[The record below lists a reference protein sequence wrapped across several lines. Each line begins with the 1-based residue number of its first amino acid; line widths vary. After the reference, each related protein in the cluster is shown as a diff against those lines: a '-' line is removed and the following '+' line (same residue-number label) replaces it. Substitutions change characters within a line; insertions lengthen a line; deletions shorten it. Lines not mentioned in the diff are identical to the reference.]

1 MSASASDARVVDIG
15 MPRLSDSMEE
25 ATILTWLKRPGDA
38 VARGEPLVEVET
50 DKATMVY
57 ESETAGVLEEIVVD
71 DGSTADLGA
80 VIARI
85 RVGGAAAAPP
95 TPAPAPAPAAEPAS
109 PSAAT
114 PRVEVEFRDAIRQA
128 LDEELARDERV
139 FLFGEDV
146 AVAGGVFAVT
156 PGLYERHGPE
166 RVFDTPISELAMTG
180 AAYGAA
186 ITGRR
191 PVLEI
196 MFGDFLALS
205 MDTLINQASKYWFLT
220 GGKQGVPLV
229 IRSVVGGGGRFG
241 AIHSQMPV
249 SWLMGIT
256 GLKIVAPATPVD
268 AKGLLKAAVRD
279 ENPVV
284 FLEHKRLYSLKGA
297 VGGDEVVP
305 LGRARIAREGSRITL
320 VSAMKGVHDCL
331 AAADAK
337 GLLKAAIRDS
347 SPVVFLE
354 NEILYGQNFEVP
366 KLEDFVIP
374 IGKARIARAGKDV
387 TVVSFSRGMAYAL
400 DAAKHLAEEG
410 IEAEVIDLRT
420 LRPLD
425 IETMLASVRKTNR
438 IVAIEEGWP
447 VCSIASEIAARVTAE
462 AFDYLDAPPL
472 AVTGVDVPMPYAAN
486 LEKLALPSVE
496 HVIEAVKSVCYRS

>member
-1 MSASASDARVVDIG
+1 VSASASDTRVVDIG

-38 VARGEPLVEVET
+38 VARGEALVEVET

-57 ESETAGVLEEIVVD
+57 ESEAAGVLEEIVVD

-85 RVGGAAAAPP
+85 RVGGAAAAAAPP
-95 TPAPAPAPAAEPAS
+95 TPAAAAEPAS

-114 PRVEVEFRDAIRQA
+114 PGVEFRDAIRQA

-156 PGLYERHGPE
+156 PGLQEKHGPD

-186 ITGRR
+186 ITGKR

-229 IRSVVGGGGRFG
+229 IRSVVGAGGRFG

-256 GLKIVAPATPVD
+256 GLKIVAPATPAD
-268 AKGLLKAAVRD
+268 AKGLLKAAIRD

-284 FLEHKRLYSLKGA
+284 FLEHKRLYTLKGE

-331 AAADAK
+331 AAAD
-337 GLLKAAIRDS
+337 LLAA
-347 SPVVFLE
+347 
-354 NEILYGQNFEVP
+354 
-366 KLEDFVIP
+366 
-374 IGKARIARAGKDV
+374 
-387 TVVSFSRGMAYAL
+387 
-400 DAAKHLAEEG
+400 EG
-410 IEAEVIDLRT
+410 VDAEVVDLRT

-425 IETMLASVRKTNR
+425 LETVLASVVKTNR
-438 IVAIEEGWP
+438 VAVVEEGPLTGGWAGEMLAL
-447 VCSIASEIAARVTAE
+447 IAEHGLGELDDAWRIATPDTPIPYSPALEDAHLPGPERIAAEVRSRVSPAS
-462 AFDYLDAPPL
+462 D
-472 AVTGVDVPMPYAAN
+472 G
-486 LEKLALPSVE
+486 
-496 HVIEAVKSVCYRS
+496 